1 MQPPFCCLN
10 STRTSILTGNV
21 YFVRSTEP
29 PIMIHPKKGKFI
41 MEKPIKSWTECKIWT
56 KAGCLTQ
63 WLTAGH
69 KHGDN
74 NPTYG
79 KLQGFVQKT

>member
-1 MQPPFCCLN
+1 
-10 STRTSILTGNV
+10 
-21 YFVRSTEP
+21 
-29 PIMIHPKKGKFI
+29 